1 MKTVSNAYIPSDGK
15 EPVPVFLTVGQQTLA
30 EHFNPNDPA
39 PIYKRQLSQ
48 EFEQYIMLATVTAR
62 RFSPFQY
69 RVTCRSEQDR
79 QYVEPLIYSI
89 KRHFES
95 RKASRQSAFERFK
108 RRNYVLLIL
117 SLAVILLLRLVN
129 PLIFREEEGFHS
141 AIVSG
146 LDIFSWVML
155 WQPIEKLVFC
165 WNPYLKEINILDKLA
180 KAEVIINQQP

>member
-1 MKTVSNAYIPSDGK
+1 MKAVSRTTPNGKDSFETVSI
-15 EPVPVFLTVGQQTLA
+15 FLMVSHQNIA
-30 EHFNPNDPA
+30 EHFNANDPA
-39 PIYKRQLSQ
+39 PIYKRQLSH
-48 EFEQYIMLATVTAR
+48 EFEQYIMLTTVPAR
-62 RFSPFQY
+62 RYSPFQY
-69 RVTCRSEQDR
+69 KVTCKTEQDR
-79 QYVEPLIYSI
+79 QYVEPLIYAI

-95 RKASRQSAFERFK
+95 RKSSRQAAFERFK

-129 PLIFREEEGFHS
+129 PLLFREEEGFHS

-165 WNPYLKEINILDKLA
+165 WNPYLKEINLLDKLS
-180 KAEVIINQQP
+180 KAEVIINQV